1 MQLDVTELRDFYH
14 KPLGIA
20 VRRLLRQKIRE
31 KWPSVKNMN
40 VIGLGFAAPY
50 LGVFKEEA
58 LRLGA
63 FMPEEQGVIL
73 WPRKGPYCSAL
84 TRECMLPLADASV
97 DRCLIVHS
105 LEMSEAAGAML
116 REVWRVLAP
125 EGKIILI
132 VPNRK
137 GMWARI
143 ETTPF
148 GYGRPYSRSQ
158 LKQLLRDNMFTPNNI
173 TKTLYMPPMTA
184 SFLLNTINAWEKV
197 GERFWPVFS
206 GLLMVEASKEIYAAT
221 PKSGIKIVPGLAP
234 LPFK

>member
-1 MQLDVTELRDFYH
+1 MQLDVTEFRDFYH
-14 KPLGIA
+14 RQLGIA
-20 VRRLLRQKIRE
+20 VRRLLRSKIRE

-58 LRLGA
+58 QRLGA

-84 TRECMLPLADASV
+84 IRENMLPLPDASV
-97 DRCLIVHS
+97 DRCLLVHS
-105 LEMSEAAGAML
+105 LEMSEATGALL
-116 REVWRVLAP
+116 REVWRVLVP
-125 EGKIILI
+125 EGKIILV

-173 TKTLYMPPMTA
+173 SKTLYMPPMTA
-184 SFLLNTINAWEKV
+184 SFMLSTINAWEKV
-197 GERFWPVFS
+197 GERFWPMFS